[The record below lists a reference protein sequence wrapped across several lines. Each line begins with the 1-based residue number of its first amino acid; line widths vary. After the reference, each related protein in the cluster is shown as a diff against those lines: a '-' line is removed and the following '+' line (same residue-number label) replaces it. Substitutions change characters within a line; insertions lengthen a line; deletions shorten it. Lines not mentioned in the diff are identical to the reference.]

1 MRLIRSSLRLF
12 RAFDFAI
19 FDKAFFLGTDALEE
33 HRCRLVVGVLRY
45 KFTMYRKVKY
55 LLA

>member
-12 RAFDFAI
+12 RTFDFT
-19 FDKAFFLGTDALEE
+19 FLDKSFFLGTDTLEE
-33 HRCRLVVGVLRY
+33 HGCRLIVGGLRY

>member
-1 MRLIRSSLRLF
+1 MRLIRSCISLF
-12 RAFDFAI
+12 RAFDFAF
-19 FDKAFFLGTDALEE
+19 FDKAFFLGTDAFEE
-33 HRCRLVVGVLRY
+33 HRCWLIVGVLRY

>member
-12 RAFDFAI
+12 RTFDFT
-19 FDKAFFLGTDALEE
+19 FLDKSFFLGTDALEE
-33 HRCRLVVGVLRY
+33 HGCWLIVGVLRY

>member
-12 RAFDFAI
+12 RTFDFT
-19 FDKAFFLGTDALEE
+19 FLDKAFFLGTDALEE
-33 HRCRLVVGVLRY
+33 HGCGLIVGVLRY

>member
-1 MRLIRSSLRLF
+1 MRLIRSCISLF
-12 RAFDFAI
+12 RAFDFAF

-33 HRCRLVVGVLRY
+33 HRCWLIVGVLRY

>member
-1 MRLIRSSLRLF
+1 MRLIRSCLRLF